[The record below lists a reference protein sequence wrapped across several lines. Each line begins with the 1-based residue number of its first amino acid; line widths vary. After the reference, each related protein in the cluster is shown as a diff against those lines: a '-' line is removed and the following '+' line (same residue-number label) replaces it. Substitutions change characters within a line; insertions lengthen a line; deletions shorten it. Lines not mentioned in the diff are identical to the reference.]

1 MITEYDATNQRGVY
15 KRTTTSQLLSL
26 GISTKSKYRKMS
38 LSTSKVEQAHILE
51 HAISISSEPPK
62 QAEFTTQQP
71 TKCKP
76 DLISFSWHAWNSVPR
91 NHHHDHAGN
100 HLAQQGFPRTV
111 LSWKYLA
118 VRWCLEI
125 CMA

>member
-51 HAISISSEPPK
+51 HCNQHLFRTTKTSRVHNPAANQV
-62 QAEFTTQQP
+62 QA
-71 TKCKP
+71 
-76 DLISFSWHAWNSVPR
+76 
-91 NHHHDHAGN
+91 
-100 HLAQQGFPRTV
+100 
-111 LSWKYLA
+111 
-118 VRWCLEI
+118 
-125 CMA
+125 